1 MADSFAVDGIDHVE
15 LFVTDAERAREWYEE
30 KLGFTPDES
39 FEEWWETG
47 TGPLV
52 LAVNDAA
59 PKLALFERENAQR
72 GDSVSP
78 HRVAFRTDATG
89 FGSFLDRL
97 ASLPVTD
104 RTGEP
109 VGADDVRDHGLSYA
123 VYFADPGGNRLELT
137 TYDFEAVSEELE
149 HRSG

>member
-15 LFVTDAERAREWYEE
+15 LFVADAERAHEWYAET
-30 KLGFTPDES
+30 LGFTPDDS

-52 LAVNDAA
+52 LTVEDAG
-59 PKLALFERENAQR
+59 PKLALFEREDAER

-78 HRVAFRTDATG
+78 HRVAFGTDAAG

-97 ASLPVTD
+97 ESLAVTNRAGD
-104 RTGEP
+104 P
-109 VGADDVRDHGLSYA
+109 ISPDDVRDHGLSYS
-123 VYFADPGGNRLELT
+123 VYFTDPDGNRLELT
-137 TYDFEAVSEELE
+137 TYDYEAVSEQLADRTE
-149 HRSG
+149 